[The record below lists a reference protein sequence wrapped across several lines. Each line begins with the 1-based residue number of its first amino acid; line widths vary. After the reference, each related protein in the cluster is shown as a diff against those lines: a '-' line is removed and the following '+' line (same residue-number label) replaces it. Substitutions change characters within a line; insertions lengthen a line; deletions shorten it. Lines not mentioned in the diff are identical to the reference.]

1 MKVVIISLLSRQY
14 AAAFPSQTEKF
25 PFLSEYL
32 HPNGQLIPAATKYSQ
47 LIFVLIDK
55 ELSLFIATNGSI
67 GLGSF
72 KKSE

>member
-1 MKVVIISLLSRQY
+1 MLFLAIKKI
-14 AAAFPSQTEKF
+14 PF
-25 PFLSEYL
+25 PFRYL
-32 HPNGQLIPAATKYSQ
+32 HQDGWLIQLTTKYSQ